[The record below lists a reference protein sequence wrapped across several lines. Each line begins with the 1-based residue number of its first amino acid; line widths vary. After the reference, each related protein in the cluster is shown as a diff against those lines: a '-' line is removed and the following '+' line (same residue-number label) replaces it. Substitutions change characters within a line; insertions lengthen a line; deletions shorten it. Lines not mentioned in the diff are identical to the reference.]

1 VTSVAV
7 REAWFGSAAE
17 RVGDRVPNTAHVT
30 DRVGNWGHVMRAW
43 LAANLAGHTPLLPDA
58 EQMREGGEIIERIE
72 LDRPGFSYALGGPQG
87 HSLFIV
93 GQYGAASTRSMRS
106 SPSELD
112 RLSASTSPRR
122 RRAVSSSGSEPAFD

>member
-30 DRVGNWGHVMRAW
+30 DRVGNWVVHDMRAW

-93 GQYGAASTRSMRS
+93 GQYWRGFDQVDALIAERTRQ
-106 SPSELD
+106 
-112 RLSASTSPRR
+112 
-122 RRAVSSSGSEPAFD
+122 AVCIDVATPAPGRQ